1 MYFGSSC
8 ERETPFRHSFH
19 QSTAKT
25 PRNRDFYERII
36 GVNFDKLKNVTSK
49 NKGFKK
55 GFNIN
60 DQRQWRPKYEN
71 NIVDITSGLAS
82 DAPKNAIPEI
92 KSKKQ
97 KLPNPK
103 EVKYKH
109 VYKMSWTATISWF
122 FVKLVWYPYLILILA
137 VMAMCA
143 QLPDPQGSRFIKL
156 FLYDLGVFSF

>member
-1 MYFGSSC
+1 MYLGSSC

-55 GFNIN
+55 GFNI
-60 DQRQWRPKYEN
+60 DEQRQWRPKYEN
-71 NIVDITSGLAS
+71 NIVDNTSSLNS
-82 DAPKNAIPEI
+82 DSSKNALGEAEI
-92 KSKKQ
+92 SSQKQ

-122 FVKLVWYPYLILILA
+122 FVKLVWYPYLILIFA

-143 QLPDPQGSRFIKL
+143 QLPDPQGSRFMNFVYNL
-156 FLYDLGVFSF
+156 